1 MHAYKHSVKQTCQI
15 HPRVQEWVF
24 GSFWIPTVCVLTFEW
39 STNNQSMGTVLEIH
53 INTHTY
59 IYYRHNSS
67 ICWHLTYVFSTETV
81 CLAGDWTP
89 TACTEVRSA
98 TTIANASQ
106 PVNIANSTLF
116 VCRHCRPFLSVHFG
130 ISWVKKGRFGPFGP
144 PHLSALFIC
153 KYWWT
158 KRADSALFVCRKIV
172 CPFCLPILVCPFCV

>member
-1 MHAYKHSVKQTCQI
+1 MGATNSGLFAVASFKKWRSNLLITGCFSLIFFGQTFGKHS
-15 HPRVQEWVF
+15 
-24 GSFWIPTVCVLTFEW
+24 
-39 STNNQSMGTVLEIH
+39 
-53 INTHTY
+53 
-59 IYYRHNSS
+59 
-67 ICWHLTYVFSTETV
+67 TV

-106 PVNIANSTLF
+106 PVNIANSALF

-172 CPFCLPILVCPFCV
+172 CPFCLPILVCPFCVQWICRPFLFA